1 MALTRREG
9 SATIHVS
16 PWASDESTFFKGNIT
31 EFVLQSP
38 YWSENPDKAIF
49 IDALN
54 SSNVLTSRDIKTLVG
69 KVAYLLR
76 TKYNI
81 QEHDSVCLLVTNSNY
96 VPIVHLGILALGA
109 VVSPASIAYLPNEL
123 HHQLNVAQAKIIVTQ
138 DQFMETAQKASKN
151 FTPAVPVQA
160 ISTIEQLLQE
170 ARAVQGSVDPIK
182 LHGEECKSRDAYYC
196 FSSGTSGVPKGVKT
210 THYNIISNL
219 IQQVISATKT
229 IYQPGNVYG
238 AVLPMSHIYGLSK
251 FVYVLPYLGQTTVV
265 FEKFDFKLLLEK
277 IEEHKISVL
286 HIVPPMA
293 VEFAKSP
300 LVDEYPLVR
309 KHIKGIISGAAPL
322 SKSLTSKL
330 LERLD
335 CELWQAYGL
344 TEASPMV
351 HLACYDLKNY
361 DRESSGWLMPSL
373 EARLVDENGQ
383 DVHGFN
389 EPGELWLRGA
399 NIMAGYLRNPKA
411 TAETFSPDGQWLRTG
426 DVARVNETGQW
437 FIVDRFKELIKSK
450 GHQVAPAELE
460 SILLSNPDVADA
472 AVTGIYI
479 PDEGTEL
486 PRGFVILRN
495 NAKPLDI
502 KEWFDARVARH
513 KRLWGGLVVLDKIPK
528 TASGKIQ
535 RRLLRDRKDDIVHG
549 YRVSA
554 KSKL

>member
-16 PWASDESTFFKGNIT
+16 PWAADESKFFKGNIA

-38 YWSENPDKAIF
+38 HWSENPDKAIF
-49 IDALN
+49 IDALD
-54 SSNVLTSRDIKTLVG
+54 SSNVTTARDIKTLVG
-69 KVAYLLR
+69 KVAYVLR

-81 QEHDSVCLLVTNSNY
+81 LENDSVCLLVANSNY

-151 FTPAVPVQA
+151 FTPAVQIQA

-170 ARAVQGSVDPIK
+170 AKAAQGSVDPIK
-182 LHGEECKSRDAYYC
+182 LHGNDCKSRHAYYC
-196 FSSGTSGVPKGVKT
+196 FSSGTSGVPKGVVT

-219 IQQVISATKT
+219 IQQAISATNT
-229 IYQPGNVYG
+229 IYQRGNVYG

-251 FVYVLPYLGQTTVV
+251 FVYILPYLGQTTVV

-335 CELWQAYGL
+335 CELLQAYGL
-344 TEASPMV
+344 TEASPIV
-351 HLACYDLKNY
+351 HLASYDLKNY
-361 DRESSGWLMPSL
+361 DRESSGWLMPCL
-373 EARLVDENGQ
+373 EARIVDENGQ

-389 EPGELWLRGA
+389 APGELWLRGA

-535 RRLLRDRKDDIVHG
+535 RRVLRDRKNDLVHG
-549 YRVSA
+549 YRVTT